1 MSNRQL
7 LATPLGLLL
16 LALAPAAWSQQPAPG
31 QDKPEARQ
39 QAKPAVKGEPSSAAR
54 KATGLQGAAK
64 EGQPA
69 SQPDRREKAMQT
81 GGSLLQKTNET
92 SSAAASNVK

>member
-1 MSNRQL
+1 MTIRQL
-7 LATPLGLLL
+7 LAAPLGALL
-16 LALAPAAWSQQPAPG
+16 LALAPTAWSQPAAPG

-39 QAKPAVKGEPSSAAR
+39 QAKPTVKGEPSAAAR

-69 SQPDRREKAMQT
+69 NQPDRREKAMQT
-81 GGSLLQKTNET
+81 GGSLLKKTNET